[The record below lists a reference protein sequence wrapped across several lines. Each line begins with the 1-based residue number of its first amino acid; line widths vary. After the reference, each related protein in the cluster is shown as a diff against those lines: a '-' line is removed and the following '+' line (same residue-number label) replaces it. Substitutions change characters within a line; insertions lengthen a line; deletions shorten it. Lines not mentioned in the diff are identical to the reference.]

1 MFERSRER
9 SFIVWVGLAALL
21 LAAGTASCKRKSF
34 EEERVN
40 FKQRTPIAKD
50 QRGTDKLRFALAAM
64 ISPRETNKEY
74 ARLIQELGRELGR
87 KISLLHGRSYKQ
99 VNRLLQADKLDMA
112 FVCTGGYM
120 QLRQME
126 PRVSVVAV
134 PVVRGKVTYRS
145 LVIVRQ
151 ESTAKSFADLRGK
164 RFAFTDPL
172 SNTGYLYP
180 VSLVHK
186 QGATKDDFFASYVFV
201 GAHDRA
207 IRAVQRRAQDAAA
220 VDSLV
225 FEHLRATRPEAVA
238 GLRVLI
244 QSPEFGIPPIVA
256 GPGATKAQRARWRQ
270 SLLLLHQRAPA
281 KVALDKLSIDYFAV
295 PSKGLYES
303 ADQLWNDTTKRAR

>member
-145 LVIVRQ
+145 LVIVR
-151 ESTAKSFADLRGK
+151 SLRWC
-164 RFAFTDPL
+164 
-172 SNTGYLYP
+172 
-180 VSLVHK
+180 
-186 QGATKDDFFASYVFV
+186 Q
-201 GAHDRA
+201 
-207 IRAVQRRAQDAAA
+207 QRW
-220 VDSLV
+220 L
-225 FEHLRATRPEAVA
+225 
-238 GLRVLI
+238 
-244 QSPEFGIPPIVA
+244 
-256 GPGATKAQRARWRQ
+256 
-270 SLLLLHQRAPA
+270 
-281 KVALDKLSIDYFAV
+281 
-295 PSKGLYES
+295 
-303 ADQLWNDTTKRAR
+303 